1 MIDETVS
8 STESM
13 ILASRLFRSK
23 PQMKRLLSY
32 LVEHTYKN
40 NDEALQQRSIA
51 LNCLGRND
59 AFDSAKDPIVRI
71 EAARLRKLLEK
82 YYDGVEAEQ
91 TPLRV
96 RLPKGTYKLVFS
108 WNIEHRQSCGFCLLL
123 LCQSPMMT
131 NSAEHQLMIKIR
143 QGLSFRFNHFD
154 HLNLIVNYHPEH
166 EVAQRG
172 SIHFLAEEQYDYVMR
187 LEVVQDRSDDFLVSS
202 IVVHRL
208 TQEILWSHSTG
219 LPKNYTDLILDDF
232 YLKLISPLVADSYG
246 VLGSHWASSYLEIGL
261 EYVEDQYMAAVQFI
275 NLCNNPSRVA
285 CSKFLEFLDVRLKKY
300 PDDFNAQGSYLAIG
314 FFDYFLNYNLMEA
327 SLEDRLEH
335 CLLIGK
341 HAPHDAGIAVLTG
354 FYYFAL
360 NRYDESEIYLNT
372 ARQLNPYNT
381 MWDFIYGSLLFF
393 MGRKEEGF
401 QVLGSL
407 SKYNQELPGFY
418 YVPVFFYYL
427 DEKEWQQAFRVSS
440 KVAFTDSLEYLIKA
454 VASLGIGAEKQ
465 ADEALTRLKFKKD
478 KTIDFSWLEKSFLR
492 NYPKLV
498 HHFQTM
504 LKAPESKRRS
514 QGVSVSED

>member
-8 STESM
+8 NTESL

-23 PQMKRLLSY
+23 PQMKRLLTY
-32 LVEHTYKN
+32 LVKHTYEN
-40 NDEALQQRSIA
+40 NEQALQQRSIA
-51 LNCLGRND
+51 LSCLGRND

-82 YYDGVEAEQ
+82 YYEGAEAEQ

-96 RLPKGTYKLVFS
+96 SLPKGTYKLVFS

-123 LCQSPMMT
+123 LCQSPMVT
-131 NSAEHQLMIKIR
+131 NSAEHQLMIKLR
-143 QGLSFRFNHFD
+143 QGLSHRFNHFD
-154 HLNLIVNYHPEH
+154 HLDLIVNYHPEH
-166 EVAQRG
+166 EIAQRG

-187 LEVVQDRSDDFLVSS
+187 LEVVQDRNGDFLVSS

-208 TQEILWSHSTG
+208 TQEILWSHSTS
-219 LPKNYTDLILDDF
+219 LPKNYTPEVLNDF

-246 VLGSHWASSYLEIGL
+246 VLGAHWAKSHLEMGL

-275 NLCNNPSRVA
+275 NLCNNPSRAA
-285 CSKFLEFLDVRLKKY
+285 CLQFIEFLDARLEKY

-314 FFDYFLNYNLMEA
+314 FFDYFLNYNLMQA
-327 SLEDRLEH
+327 SLEERLEH

-341 HAPHDAGIAVLTG
+341 HVPHDAGIAVLTG

-381 MWDFIYGSLLFF
+381 MWDFIYGGLLFF

-401 QVLGSL
+401 KILAGL
-407 SKYNQELPGFY
+407 PKYNEFPPGYY

-427 DEKEWQQAFRVSS
+427 GEKEWRKAFRVSS
-440 KVAFTDSLEYLIKA
+440 KVAFTDNLEYLVKA
-454 VASLGIGAEKQ
+454 VACLGVGAEKQ
-465 ADEALTRLKFKKD
+465 AEEALTKMMIQGSENL
-478 KTIDFSWLEKSFLR
+478 DFSWVERTLLK
-492 NYPKLV
+492 NYPNLSL
-498 HHFQTM
+498 HFQEM
-504 LKAPESKRRS
+504 LKALNHKEESEPLT
-514 QGVSVSED
+514 SED

>member
-8 STESM
+8 NTESL

-32 LVEHTYKN
+32 LVKHTYEN
-40 NDEALQQRSIA
+40 NVEALQQRSIA
-51 LNCLGRND
+51 LSCLGRND
-59 AFDSAKDPIVRI
+59 TFDSAKDPIVRI

-82 YYDGVEAEQ
+82 YYEGTEAEQ

-96 RLPKGTYKLVFS
+96 SLPKGTYKLVFS

-131 NSAEHQLMIKIR
+131 NSDEHQLMIKIR
-143 QGLSFRFNHFD
+143 QGLSHRFNHFD

-166 EVAQRG
+166 EIAERG

-187 LEVVQDRSDDFLVSS
+187 LEVVQDRGDDFLVSS

-208 TQEILWSHSTG
+208 TQEILWSHSTSI
-219 LPKNYTDLILDDF
+219 PNDYTTEILNDF

-246 VLGSHWASSYLEIGL
+246 VLGSHWARSHLEIGL
-261 EYVEDQYMAAVQFI
+261 EYVEDQHMAAVQFI
-275 NLCNNPSRVA
+275 NLCNKPSRAA
-285 CSKFLEFLDVRLKKY
+285 CISFLEFLDVRLKKY
-300 PDDFNAQGSYLAIG
+300 PDDLNAQGSYLAIG

-327 SLEDRLEH
+327 SLEERLEH

-360 NRYDESEIYLNT
+360 NRYEESEIYLNT

-381 MWDFIYGSLLFF
+381 MWDFIYGGLLFF

-401 QVLGSL
+401 NILAEL
-407 SKYNQELPGFY
+407 SKYNETPPGYY
-418 YVPVFFYYL
+418 YVPIFFYYL
-427 DEKEWQQAFRVSS
+427 GEKEWHKAFRISS
-440 KVAFTDSLEYLIKA
+440 KVAFTDSLEFLVKA
-454 VASLGIGAEKQ
+454 VAYLGVGADKL
-465 ADEALTRLKFKKD
+465 ANEAFLQMKTQKD
-478 KTIDFSWLEKSFLR
+478 AAVDFSWADKTLLK
-492 NYPKLV
+492 NYPDLV
-498 HHFQTM
+498 LHFQTM
-504 LKAPESKRRS
+504 LKTLNSSR
-514 QGVSVSED
+514 